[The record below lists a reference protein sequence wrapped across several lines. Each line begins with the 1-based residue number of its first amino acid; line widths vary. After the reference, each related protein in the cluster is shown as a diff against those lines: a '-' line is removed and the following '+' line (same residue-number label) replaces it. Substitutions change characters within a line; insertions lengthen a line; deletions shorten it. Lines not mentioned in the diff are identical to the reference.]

1 MEFLQEPFGAGLIVF
16 LAGMLLVT
24 EFLVKARGLAGI
36 SGLVL
41 LGLYAFAQNP
51 TWNTWSIGLLVVGL
65 LLLLLDGKLIQ
76 DGTIA
81 GIGLIFMLIGLVVPT
96 GDWLTG
102 TVVGF
107 MWFMGI
113 GMGFFSLKVL
123 PRRDVWDRI
132 VLKSAL
138 TRETGYSSVNERYRD
153 LIGKEAV
160 TLTDF
165 RPSGTI
171 ELEGARYS
179 AISRGMWIKK
189 DTRVQVVS
197 VDGTRI
203 LVDEVSDEKRESKS
217 TS

>member
-1 MEFLQEPFGAGLIVF
+1 MEFLTQPFGAGLIVF
-16 LAGMLLVT
+16 LSGLLLVT

-36 SGLVL
+36 TGLAL

-51 TWNTWSIGLLVVGL
+51 TWNTWSIGLLLIGL

-81 GIGLIFMLIGLVVPT
+81 GIGLIFMLIGLVIPT

-102 TVVGF
+102 TVVGL

-113 GMGFFSLKVL
+113 GMGFLSLKVL
-123 PRRDVWDRI
+123 PRRDMWDKI

-138 TRETGYSSVNERYRD
+138 TRETGYSSVNQRYRD
-153 LIGKEAV
+153 FIGKEAIA
-160 TLTDF
+160 LTDF

-171 ELEGARYS
+171 ELEGSRYS
-179 AISRGMWIKK
+179 AITRGMWIKK
-189 DTRVQVVS
+189 GTRVQVVA

-203 LVDEVSDEKRESKS
+203 LVDEVTDDSSGE
-217 TS
+217 

>member
-1 MEFLQEPFGAGLIVF
+1 MEFLTQPFGAGLIVF
-16 LAGMLLVT
+16 LSGLLLVT

-36 SGLVL
+36 TGLAL

-51 TWNTWSIGLLVVGL
+51 TWNTWSIGLLLIGL

-81 GIGLIFMLIGLVVPT
+81 GIGLILMLIGLVIPT

-102 TVVGF
+102 TVVGL

-113 GMGFFSLKVL
+113 GMGFLSLKVL
-123 PRRDVWDRI
+123 PRRDMWDKI
-132 VLKSAL
+132 VLKGAL
-138 TRETGYSSVNERYRD
+138 TRETGYSSVNQRYRD
-153 LIGKEAV
+153 FIGKEAIA
-160 TLTDF
+160 LTDF

-171 ELEGARYS
+171 ELEGSRYS
-179 AISRGMWIKK
+179 AITRGMWIKK
-189 DTRVQVVS
+189 GTRVQVVA

-203 LVDEVSDEKRESKS
+203 LVDEVTDDSSGE
-217 TS
+217 